1 MVLDE
6 MPSEEDIDEMVNA
19 QLDDYDDDES
29 ISVSV
34 DITYKA
40 PDWMDIGEQDQVNA
54 HMRDGGVCVL
64 VLYITVLEDDQADDD
79 D

>member
-6 MPSEEDIDEMVNA
+6 MPSEEDIDEMIDA
-19 QLDDYDDDES
+19 HLDTFGDDEG

-34 DITYKA
+34 DITDKA
-40 PDWMDIGEQDQVNA
+40 PDWMEIGEQDQVNA

-64 VLYITVLEDDQADDD
+64 VLYITVLEDGYSEDDD
-79 D
+79 